1 MQYNAL
7 QTIQAFEAGQGQRK
21 ERERE
26 AAMKQFGNALAN
38 NDYGGA
44 AKLGFQIS
52 PELGMQ
58 AQQYGD
64 SRNALALRKDIG
76 GMIGAGDRQG
86 AAAKA
91 YGAGEFEMGANID
104 AQIAQMTQK
113 QREDALFLSEEL
125 GNAALTL
132 QGITDPQ
139 QRAAQWQQ
147 MQGRFVNDF
156 GMDPAAFAEFNPM
169 DDMALQRAI
178 GEAQTFSDRLAGQ
191 RADAAAKTDQ
201 ERFDLGYGLDLRR
214 VQLAEKEAAD
224 AAEARRLAAQAPAD
238 RPMKE
243 DQNGVLRYLDGAKE
257 PVFPDVTTKP
267 EAPKPLIG
275 SEAMARVTAGLPNA
289 IQAVED
295 LDRLVFRSKATP
307 LSAEGYDPASDWGAA
322 TIEAI
327 PDWGLLKGVAR
338 TVGGEDY
345 QLFKDSYGSFE
356 AAMLPIISGAA
367 ITESE
372 GLRQMRALEIKPGDS
387 EQTKTRKIAG
397 MRAMVQGV
405 EMAARGDTAGFM
417 SMLDRAG
424 SISGAGPVK
433 RGGEAGATGLE
444 SASDDDLFLIM
455 RGQ

>member
-1 MQYNAL
+1 MQFNAL

-64 SRNALALRKDIG
+64 SRNALAFRKDIG
-76 GMIGAGDRQG
+76 SMIGAGDRKG

-91 YGAGEFEMGANID
+91 YSAGEFEMGANID

-113 QREDALFLSEEL
+113 QREDALFLSGEL

-147 MQGRFVNDF
+147 MQSRFVNDF

-191 RADAAAKTDQ
+191 RADAAAETEADRWLKD
-201 ERFDLGYGLDLRR
+201 YNLRLR
-214 VQLAEKEAAD
+214 GVQVSESEAEA
-224 AAEARRLAAQAPAD
+224 AAEARRLEAEAVPVPDLGDVKGIRETNEKRFQAFETSQRAFQSMEGLAQQGTGAADIALGFAFFKTFDPTSTVREGEFAQAAGAMGLGDRAVSIFARLDKGEQFTPQLRKELVDAAGIAYANQVADIQGLVERERAFAGRYGINPEDIARDPVRGQGGSDGTVFRGGAVNRIPQPAVQELLSD
-238 RPMKE
+238 PS
-243 DQNGVLRYLDGAKE
+243 
-257 PVFPDVTTKP
+257 P
-267 EAPKPLIG
+267 EAMR
-275 SEAMARVTAGLPNA
+275 EFD
-289 IQAVED
+289 E
-295 LDRLVFRSKATP
+295 VF
-307 LSAEGYDPASDWGAA
+307 G
-322 TIEAI
+322 
-327 PDWGLLKGVAR
+327 
-338 TVGGEDY
+338 
-345 QLFKDSYGSFE
+345 
-356 AAMLPIISGAA
+356 
-367 ITESE
+367 
-372 GLRQMRALEIKPGDS
+372 
-387 EQTKTRKIAG
+387 
-397 MRAMVQGV
+397 
-405 EMAARGDTAGFM
+405 
-417 SMLDRAG
+417 
-424 SISGAGPVK
+424 
-433 RGGEAGATGLE
+433 
-444 SASDDDLFLIM
+444 
-455 RGQ
+455 RGQAQKIMQQQGRAPSRITF